1 MNKFLNHR
9 VRAEKQ
15 GVEEK
20 KSTIYK
26 QEVDFLNMCASC
38 WDALDEARRK
48 MRRSLMYSY
57 AAVWVGVKNSTV
69 Q

>member
-15 GVEEK
+15 DVCEK
-20 KSTIYK
+20 KSTVYK
-26 QEVDFLNMCASC
+26 QETDFLNMCASC

-48 MRRSLMYSY
+48 MRRFFL
-57 AAVWVGVKNSTV
+57 
-69 Q
+69 